1 MAIAKDRYIAIGLA
15 ALLAFVCFVAVAWAY
30 GHSTNGVIHGLDD
43 TTPVAF
49 TFPPGGQYSTVEMR
63 HYSPDGSYNTQCSNW
78 NYGNT
83 TCSGDF
89 GSLPCQKRS
98 VNGTDGLLSRHW
110 VRKSGCPGQIH
121 AGLLQLPTANLA

>member
-1 MAIAKDRYIAIGLA
+1 VA
-15 ALLAFVCFVAVAWAY
+15 AAWAY

-49 TFPPGGQYSTVEMR
+49 TFPPGNQFSTVEMR
-63 HYSPDGSYNTQCSNW
+63 HYSPDGSYNVQCASFN
-78 NYGNT
+78 NGNT
-83 TCSGDF
+83 TCSGSF

-121 AGLLQLPTANLA
+121 AGVVKLSTSNLA